1 MPRHFF
7 IFFCLSRLPVYPKT
21 FYILCI
27 TPSLKHEVR
36 VFSVTLF
43 QYPFKPHIQLCVV
56 LNTTVFVN
64 LHVSLSVKKSKRGV
78 IEIARLGLYQDT
90 RDHPIQRPATT
101 VIWVPIQMHIS
112 LGGKGG
118 LGRSRFDTVQY
129 RCYSYHHLMSL
140 VLQAM
145 TVKIKYS
152 IWWTI
157 VIEWYIYVIC
167 FWSLPASPLALLAC
181 LRPGVVWK

>member
-1 MPRHFF
+1 MCCTKQYTTCKPTRFSSG
-7 IFFCLSRLPVYPKT
+7 CEENKT
-21 FYILCI
+21 W
-27 TPSLKHEVR
+27 
-36 VFSVTLF
+36 
-43 QYPFKPHIQLCVV
+43 
-56 LNTTVFVN
+56 
-64 LHVSLSVKKSKRGV
+64 V
-78 IEIARLGLYQDT
+78 IKIARLSLYQDT
-90 RDHPIQRPATT
+90 RDHPIQRPATA

-118 LGRSRFDTVQY
+118 PGRSRFDTVQY
-129 RCYSYHHLMSL
+129 RFYSYHHLMSL

-145 TVKIKYS
+145 TVKIKCS